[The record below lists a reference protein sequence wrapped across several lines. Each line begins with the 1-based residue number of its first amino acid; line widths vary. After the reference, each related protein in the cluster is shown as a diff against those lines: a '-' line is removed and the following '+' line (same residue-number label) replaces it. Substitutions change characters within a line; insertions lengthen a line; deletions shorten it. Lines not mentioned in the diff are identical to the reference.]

1 MKPGITGWCDVGSIK
16 RSALSTS
23 DLVSRYVAGESAGM
37 LALRAKIPLYRV
49 QEILTAAGIR
59 LRGPSEALRLAL
71 DQSAKL
77 RLVRGAKR
85 RAA

>member
-1 MKPGITGWCDVGSIK
+1 MGSFK
-16 RSALSTS
+16 
-23 DLVSRYVAGESAGM
+23 VSRLSDAEIIARYRDAGESAGM

-85 RAA
+85 LEC